1 MGQFE
6 REFKMLTEPDK
17 TPTRADQ
24 RRAAI
29 IAAAVRAIRQRG
41 LAGVRMREVARDAGL
56 STGNLYYYFRN
67 KRELIFYCQDHALD
81 LLLEQTT
88 YAQSIPEVSRRLDA
102 IIEGHLRVVVRLG
115 AALHAEIDGL
125 PKPLQ
130 KKLDAKRDRYE
141 RAVCEMI
148 VHGQRAR
155 QIRTGDPFICAQAIF
170 GAMNWVTRWYRP
182 TDSEAEELGAI
193 VATFRV
199 QLLRGLLCTRD

>member
-1 MGQFE
+1 
-6 REFKMLTEPDK
+6 MLTEPDK
-17 TPTRADQ
+17 TPTRAHQ
-24 RRAAI
+24 RRTEI

-41 LAGVRMREVARDAGL
+41 LEGMRMRDVASDAGL
-56 STGNLYYYFRN
+56 STGNVYYYFRN
-67 KRELIFYCQDHALD
+67 KRELIFCCQDYALD

-88 YAQSIPEVSRRLDA
+88 YAQSIPEVSRRLEA
-102 IIEGHLRVVVRLG
+102 LIEGHLRVVIRLG
-115 AALHAEIDGL
+115 AALHADIDGL

-141 RAVCEMI
+141 RAVCEML

-155 QIRTGDPFICAQAIF
+155 QVRAGDPFICAQGLF

-182 TDSEAEELGAI
+182 TDKEAEEIDNI
-193 VATFRV
+193 VAVFRV